1 MLYAEFLS
9 FFAARKSEKLMKTV
23 NIEKENLH
31 IEFRNFNE
39 ILRKDITCNN
49 IKSHKKQGFIL
60 SLKNTF
66 LEKAQGGQILR
77 LSRSSGIDG

>member
-1 MLYAEFLS
+1 
-9 FFAARKSEKLMKTV
+9 MKTV

-39 ILRKDITCNN
+39 ILRKNITCNN

-66 LEKAQGGQILR
+66 LEKAQGVKLTPASHFKVKQLFR
-77 LSRSSGIDG
+77 Y